1 MRKYLVILSAA
12 GVLVSCGGNGHRQ
25 LPATEEGA
33 GAVKSETVGAPG
45 RVETGKTVGAS
56 GRVETGKTVGAPG
69 TVGTAVGTEKTVG
82 AISDMHT
89 AETSLDYPGT
99 YEGTL
104 PGADCPGIKTT
115 LVLADDGSYALHM
128 EYLERGT
135 AFDEKGTFKVEGN
148 LLTLAPS
155 DGGQVGYY
163 RVEENR
169 LRHLDANRKPITG
182 ELADHYV
189 LRKK

>member
-1 MRKYLVILSAA
+1 MRKYLLILSVA
-12 GVLVSCGGNGHRQ
+12 GVLVSCGGNGRRQ
-25 LPATEEGA
+25 APASDQAVAAPTE
-33 GAVKSETVGAPG
+33 TTLQAP
-45 RVETGKTVGAS
+45 
-56 GRVETGKTVGAPG
+56 
-69 TVGTAVGTEKTVG
+69 
-82 AISDMHT
+82 DMHT

-99 YEGTL
+99 YTGTL
-104 PGADCPGIKTT
+104 PAADCPGIKAT

-163 RVEENR
+163 QVEENR
-169 LRHLDANRKPITG
+169 LRHLDADRKPITG
-182 ELADHYV
+182 ELAEHYV
-189 LRKK
+189 LRKKIGRNG